1 MARALTIQRTIV
13 PPAERK
19 RYLERAKQRK
29 AYYARLKCN
38 FWVFEEADLTGA
50 FIEFT
55 EAPSVKELASA
66 HEAAPSG
73 VIDKARIYEE
83 VELS

>member
-29 AYYARLKCN
+29 SYYSRAKCS

-55 EAPSVKELASA
+55 EAPDRETLQAALAGASDLA
-66 HEAAPSG
+66 LD
-73 VIDKARIYEE
+73 VNRIYQEIS
-83 VELS
+83 LS

>member
-13 PPAERK
+13 PPTERK
-19 RYLERAKQRK
+19 RYLEKAKLRK
-29 AYYARLKCN
+29 AYYTRAKCS

-55 EAPSVKELASA
+55 EAPSVPELAAA
-66 HEAAPSG
+66 HAAAPSG
-73 VIDKARIYEE
+73 IIDKARIYEE